1 LFQPIPRLG
10 NAEELLDAA
19 PDGMTEVVWDDS
31 LVGFCLPVMRRRT
44 AVVGLFCDDDAV
56 DCA

>member
-19 PDGMTEVVWDDS
+19 PDGMITVDCDES
-31 LVGFCLPVMRRRT
+31 SVGFCLPVMRRRT